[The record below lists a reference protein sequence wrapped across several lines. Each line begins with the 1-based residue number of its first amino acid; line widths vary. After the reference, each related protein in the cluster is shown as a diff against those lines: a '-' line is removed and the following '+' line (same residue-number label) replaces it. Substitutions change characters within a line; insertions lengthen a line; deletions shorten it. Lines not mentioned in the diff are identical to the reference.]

1 MQSDKQKWLNAIQVY
16 VLFGRFNCVFYSR
29 CLFCTCLCYSVAQ
42 AIRQQQKIADQNF
55 LAIPLD
61 LQHKMRCFAVEL
73 DGQTVD

>member
-1 MQSDKQKWLNAIQVY
+1 M
-16 VLFGRFNCVFYSR
+16 FYSR